1 MGRIERL
8 KPIIKNPYVQIAI
21 PSIMLVFLALHN
33 GKKEEP
39 AIINNKVEQKLSQ
52 IQQHID
58 KLPGQ
63 TNTINLQPLSQ
74 ELQKL
79 SDLTEKQHKETIAT
93 QKQNI
98 EQVKLEFAD
107 KINALQQQVTELKPQ
122 KPSFKYQSPNY
133 LPFKVLSID
142 SLQQLSVATALYSHK
157 TTPLE
162 AGDSL
167 ADWTVKSVSFARQEI
182 VFENLKHERVRVK
195 LGEEQ
200 NA

>member
-98 EQVKLEFAD
+98 EQV
-107 KINALQQQVTELKPQ
+107 
-122 KPSFKYQSPNY
+122 
-133 LPFKVLSID
+133 
-142 SLQQLSVATALYSHK
+142 
-157 TTPLE
+157 
-162 AGDSL
+162 
-167 ADWTVKSVSFARQEI
+167 
-182 VFENLKHERVRVK
+182 
-195 LGEEQ
+195 
-200 NA
+200 